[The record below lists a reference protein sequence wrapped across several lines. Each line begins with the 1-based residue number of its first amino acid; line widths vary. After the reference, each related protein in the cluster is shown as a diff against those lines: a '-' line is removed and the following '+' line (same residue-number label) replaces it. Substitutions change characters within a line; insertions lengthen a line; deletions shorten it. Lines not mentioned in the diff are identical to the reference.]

1 MFKETILKH
10 FRRKKRKT
18 RPLETGEGRWVGV
31 TLGSFQTIL
40 KKKKILRTT
49 LHPTVPPSHAP
60 KPPINCSLLLWQ
72 KMANLDKKSG
82 GKTIISQFNQICRY
96 VPFLLN
102 KSTIKKKKQ
111 LIKILNVKLIKFSQ
125 INYHEFEEKCNP
137 TSKIELS
144 ILKLLKIQK
153 DT

>member
-1 MFKETILKH
+1 MEQHVEFPKYI
-10 FRRKKRKT
+10 
-18 RPLETGEGRWVGV
+18 GV
-31 TLGSFQTIL
+31 
-40 KKKKILRTT
+40 
-49 LHPTVPPSHAP
+49 
-60 KPPINCSLLLWQ
+60 
-72 KMANLDKKSG
+72 
-82 GKTIISQFNQICRY
+82 
-96 VPFLLN
+96 
-102 KSTIKKKKQ
+102 KKQ

>member
-1 MFKETILKH
+1 M
-10 FRRKKRKT
+10 
-18 RPLETGEGRWVGV
+18 GGV

-40 KKKKILRTT
+40 KKKILHTT

-82 GKTIISQFNQICRY
+82 GKTIMSQFNQIYRY

-125 INYHEFEEKCNP
+125 ISYHEFEEKCNP